1 MSKGRD
7 RTIYRTSNGK
17 WMNRRNDAGKA
28 SSVHDTQQNAINSA
42 RTMLGNQG
50 GGELTVMGRNGRIR
64 SKDTISPGN
73 DPCPPK
79 DKEH

>member
-17 WMNRRNDAGKA
+17 WVNRRNDAGKA

-50 GGELTVMGRNGRIR
+50 GGELTVIGINGRIR
-64 SKDTISPGN
+64 SKDTIKPGN

-79 DKEH
+79 DTEH